1 MSALF
6 LDSEL
11 SSCFSD
17 DMCYSHICAYIN
29 KQVINSKKSILC
41 NVCICT
47 YFEVHHQIL
56 NE

>member
-29 KQVINSKKSILC
+29 KQVINIKKSILC

-56 NE
+56 TE